1 MGHTSSHGWRGPL
14 LCMHPE
20 NNKRGSCIIPQSSI
34 IDPAALKKRHQISS
48 QAIAFRGE
56 TLEEL
61 AQNMGCDP
69 DALKETAD
77 RYNHFKEI
85 GCDEDFGCDP
95 EYIRG
100 IGTGPYYAVH
110 NDIIVITTIGGID
123 INGKNQVVTA
133 DKQPIAGL
141 YSCGVESC
149 TLYRETYN
157 YQLSGGMNAY
167 NFFSGRNAVKCALGL
182 SW

>member
-1 MGHTSSHGWRGPL
+1 
-14 LCMHPE
+14 MHPE
-20 NNKRGSCIIPQSSI
+20 NGKRGSCIIPQSSI
-34 IDPAALKKRHQISS
+34 IDPAALKKRRQISS

-61 AQNMGCDP
+61 AQNMGCNP
-69 DALKETAD
+69 DVLKETAD

-100 IGTGPYYAVH
+100 IGNGPYYAVH
-110 NDIIVITTIGGID
+110 NDVIVITTIGGID

-133 DKQPIAGL
+133 DKQPIVGL